1 MLHEF
6 SRTELLIG
14 AAGLEKLKNSKVA
27 VFGIGGVGSY
37 AVEALARAGVGHLVL
52 IDDDNI
58 CLTNINRQ
66 IHATRKTIGRPKV
79 DVMKERILEIN
90 PRAEVETHQ
99 VFYLPE
105 TSEGLVR
112 KDYDYIID
120 AIDTVSA
127 KLDLVMK
134 CKELGIP
141 LISSMGTGNKL
152 DPTRLE
158 VADLFVTSVC
168 PLCKVMRNE
177 LRKRGVTSLK
187 VVYSR
192 EEPIKITESENTSC
206 KEGCICPK
214 ETVRKCDRRRAIPGS
229 ISFVPPA
236 AGLIIAAEVV
246 KALLA
251 DPATGTK
258 L

>member
-6 SRTELLIG
+6 SRTEMLIG
-14 AAGLEKLKNSKVA
+14 AEGLQKLKDSKVA
-27 VFGIGGVGSY
+27 IFGIGGVGSY

-66 IHATRKTIGRPKV
+66 IHATRKTIGKPKV
-79 DVMKERILEIN
+79 DAMKERILDIN
-90 PRAEVETHQ
+90 PKAEVETHQ
-99 VFYLPE
+99 IFYLPA

-112 KDYDYIID
+112 KDFDYIID

-127 KLDLVMK
+127 KLDLAVK
-134 CKELGIP
+134 CREMGIP

-158 VADLFVTSVC
+158 VADIFSTSVC

-177 LRKRGVTSLK
+177 LRKRGIESLK
-187 VVYSR
+187 VIYSR

-206 KEGCICPK
+206 REGCICPK
-214 ETVRKCDRRRAIPGS
+214 GTERKCNSRRSIPGS
-229 ISFVPPA
+229 SPFVPPA

-246 KALLA
+246 RALLA
-251 DPATGTK
+251 KPG
-258 L
+258 